1 MPRLFATLP
10 VVAALLLSGGCVP
23 ASDQAD
29 GPIGIQDLADR
40 SAYNE
45 LDSPAGPDPLTADPK
60 QMALE
65 LFGFVEPVEGSFSE
79 SVVTVV
85 EAETQTV
92 VKLIQTGLPDDS
104 VEGKRYRLD
113 FVPAGENWQLEWVG
127 NQQRCREGR
136 GPQEWTTERCL

>member
-10 VVAALLLSGGCVP
+10 VVAALVLVGGCGP
-23 ASDQAD
+23 AAE
-29 GPIGIQDLADR
+29 QDDR

-45 LDSPAGPDPLTADPK
+45 LDSPAGPDQVTADPK

-65 LFGFVEPVEGSFSE
+65 LFGSAEPVEGSFSE

-85 EAETQTV
+85 ESETQTV
-92 VKLIQTGLPDDS
+92 VKLTQTGLADDS

-127 NQQRCREGR
+127 DQQRCREGR